1 MIKDLVEKALKD
13 ESAEVRKLAVP
24 LIKEVGSMADVVDLL
39 IRASQDGKGEVRK
52 QSIPIIH
59 DFVKDKN
66 ISSELKI
73 KLLRAVLKGYWD
85 VALECVELIKEI
97 DDEKDKF
104 ALVELALSHEIADVR
119 KAAVSLIREIK
130 QVEERRP

>member
-13 ESAEVRKLAVP
+13 ESDEVRKSAIP

-39 IRASQDGKGEVRK
+39 IRASQDGEPEVRQ

-59 DFVKDKN
+59 DFVKGKN

-73 KLLRAVLKGYWD
+73 KLLRAVLKGWRN
-85 VALECVELIKEI
+85 VAVECVQLIKEI

-104 ALVELALSHEIADVR
+104 ALVELALSHKHKDVR
-119 KAAVSLIREIK
+119 KAAVLLIREIK
-130 QVEERRP
+130 